1 MKWRIFGS
9 LQKEKRCYESNG
21 AFSFSLIL
29 VLFLALKFRALFFQ
43 KQNDKECEEER
54 EAV

>member
-1 MKWRIFGS
+1 MKSILF
-9 LQKEKRCYESNG
+9 
-21 AFSFSLIL
+21 L

-43 KQNDKECEEER
+43 KQNENESDEER